1 VSSEATTDA
10 PVATTEHSNGTEHQ
24 NGSGP
29 ASAADHTAQ
38 DERTAE

>member
-1 VSSEATTDA
+1 M
-10 PVATTEHSNGTEHQ
+10 PRWPHEHPNGTEHQ

-29 ASAADHTAQ
+29 ASTAADHTAQ